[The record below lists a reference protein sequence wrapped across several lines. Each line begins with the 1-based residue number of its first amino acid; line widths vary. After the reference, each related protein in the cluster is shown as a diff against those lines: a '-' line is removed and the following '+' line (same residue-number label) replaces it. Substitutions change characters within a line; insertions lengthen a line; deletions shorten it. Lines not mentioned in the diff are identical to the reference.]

1 MFKNLFLIFLLLFS
15 STSIFYPAKKENTKL
30 FDYCYSLENILVRNS
45 INTKKKLPN
54 LLKSIAGEITEIG
67 VDRTKGVLINRVI
80 NKYKKSKNIYII
92 KILPNEMLC
101 LGGYWI
107 ETIMPG
113 TFENIFYEK
122 NNKSIQELK
131 DLKNEADQF
140 INNINSEYKNIR
152 KEFYNLFD

>member
-45 INTKKKLPN
+45 IKTKKKLPN
-54 LLKSIAGEITEIG
+54 YLKSIAGEITEFG
-67 VDRTKGVLINRVI
+67 VDRTKGVLINKII

-92 KILPNEMLC
+92 KILPNKVLC

-107 ETIMPG
+107 ETIIPG
-113 TFENIFYEK
+113 TFENTFYIKSK
-122 NNKSIQELK
+122 NSIQELK
-131 DLKNEADQF
+131 DLKIEADQF